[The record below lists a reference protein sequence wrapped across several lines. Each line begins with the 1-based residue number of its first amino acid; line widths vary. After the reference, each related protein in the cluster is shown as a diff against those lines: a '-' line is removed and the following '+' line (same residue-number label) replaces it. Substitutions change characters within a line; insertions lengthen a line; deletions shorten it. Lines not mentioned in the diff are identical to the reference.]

1 MPDSYLMSFL
11 NTRTPPQI
19 QQRGRDYVQRNRV
32 GRVQNAGTA
41 FFAPVKGV
49 GGQIYMAEIEMGTP
63 RAPEIHLSCSCPY
76 FEQFGICK
84 HVYALGLTLEKLGE
98 EALPS
103 TRSWRD
109 LFSPRVLPSA
119 VRAPSRSKA
128 APKAVSVLHYVLD
141 PAEVSRDRPV
151 RLYVMEEQALKSGR
165 IKLKP
170 VSLLQ
175 PSSFRVDPSELPR
188 LALLQGMLLEQSNF
202 SFYSARSH
210 SVNLTKPS
218 TVEVL
223 EDLVSTGRLH
233 FGNPLKVQDVLDLP
247 VVGGAMAREW
257 RIVLRGE
264 KTGEGLTLH
273 AGMVC
278 GEEQMPLD
286 DVRFVHDTG
295 VMAFGNTLS
304 RVVNPELFDWAREL
318 EAEAPGV
325 PEDEVVDFVESL
337 YELNV
342 NLPAE
347 LPESVS
353 FREIRQAPR
362 FLLRILEVSESMDA
376 WVQPEF
382 AYGDRVLDWL
392 DARDRWVVGAAR
404 EIHVRDRDAE
414 TEALKRL
421 EALGAGVTAGS
432 ADGVFG
438 VDGVYTAEL
447 LETLD
452 REGWEL
458 LIRDTRLR
466 TNGQAAIR
474 VEGSGQDWFE
484 LEGELTF
491 GDETMDL
498 PEVLRSV
505 KRKGRFLQ
513 LKNGSMALLSE
524 ALVERFTVLQGLG
537 DMTAEEGTLTFSG
550 AGAVFLDMLLA
561 DVPGVDWGAEAVGL
575 RNRLR
580 KLGSPEPAAP
590 PAGFQG
596 ELRVYQQEGLGWM
609 RYLRDMGLNGCLADD
624 MGLGKTVQVLAL
636 LEEQRAAKRGPSLAV
651 LPRSIV
657 FNWRME
663 AAKFTPELRVAELSG
678 VGRPKSASE
687 LPPADLYLITYQTLI
702 RDVAWLRQVMF
713 DYVIL
718 DESQAVKNPA
728 AKTSKAVKL
737 LTSRHRL
744 TLTGTPVEN
753 RIEDLWSQLNFLNPG
768 MLGRKFMEA
777 KDLSDESLRMI
788 ARGVRPF
795 LLRRTKEQ
803 VATDLPE
810 KVEETLYCELPAPQR
825 KLYTELKTYYQK
837 ALADG
842 ISEKGFQQSKIMVLE
857 ALLRLRQAACHPGL
871 ISEEHRG
878 MESGKM
884 GALDDLLE
892 DILSSG
898 HKALIFSQ
906 FTSMLALVRERLDR
920 RKIAYVYLDGQTRD
934 RNAVVNAFQDRP
946 EIPLFLISL
955 KAGGVGLNLTAADYV
970 ILLDPWWNP
979 AIEAQAIDRAHRIG
993 QEKNVFA
1000 YRVVAKDTIE
1010 DKILA
1015 LQDDKRHLAESIL
1028 TQENSLLSKLTPE
1041 DLTFLLS

>member
-1 MPDSYLMSFL
+1 MPESFLMSFL
-11 NTRTPPQI
+11 NSRTPPQI
-19 QQRGRDYVQRNRV
+19 QQRGRDYVQRGRV
-32 GRVQNAGTA
+32 GRIQNAGTA

-49 GGQIYMAEIEMGTP
+49 GGQIYMTEIEMGTP
-63 RAPEIHLSCSCPY
+63 RSPEIHLSCNCPY

-84 HVYALGLTLEKLGE
+84 HVFALGLTLERTGR
-98 EALPS
+98 EAGPQ
-103 TRSWRD
+103 TRSWRE
-109 LFSPRVLPSA
+109 LFSPRALPSGGK
-119 VRAPSRSKA
+119 RPSRPRSVPRA
-128 APKAVSVLHYVLD
+128 LSVLHYVLD
-141 PAEVSRDRPV
+141 PSDIAKDRPI
-151 RLYVMEEQALKSGR
+151 RLYVMEEQVLKSGR

-175 PSSFRVDPSELPR
+175 PSSYRVDASELPR
-188 LALLQGMLLEQSNF
+188 LSLLQGLLLEQSNF
-202 SFYSARSH
+202 SYYSARSH
-210 SVNLTKPS
+210 SVNLTGGS
-218 TVEVL
+218 ALEIL
-223 EDLVSTGRLH
+223 EDLAGTGRLH
-233 FGNPLKVQDVLDLP
+233 FGDPLRAQDIGELP
-247 VVGGAMAREW
+247 VVRNAMDREW
-257 RIVLRGE
+257 RVALRAE
-264 KTGEGLTLH
+264 PCEAGLSLH
-273 AGMVC
+273 AEVSC
-278 GEEQMPLD
+278 GGDRLALG
-286 DVRFVHDTG
+286 G
-295 VMAFGNTLS
+295 VLFAHTDGVIGYGNCLA
-304 RVVNPELFDWAREL
+304 RIANPEMLDWAKEL
-318 EAEAPGV
+318 EEDRPKV

-337 YELNV
+337 YDLDV
-342 NLPAE
+342 NLPAA
-347 LPESVS
+347 LPESMA
-353 FREIRQAPR
+353 FRDVRERPR
-362 FLLRILEVSESMDA
+362 FLLRILEVGETMDA

-382 AYGDRVLDWL
+382 AYGGRTLDWL
-392 DARDRWVVGAAR
+392 DARERWVVGESR
-404 EIHVRDRDAE
+404 EIHIRDRGAE
-414 TEALKRL
+414 RDALKRL
-421 EALGAGVTAGS
+421 EALGASVTAGS
-432 ADGVFG
+432 AEGVFG
-438 VDGVYTAEL
+438 VDGALTATL

-452 REGWEL
+452 QEGWEL
-458 LIRDTRLR
+458 HIRDTRLR
-466 TNGQAAIR
+466 TSGQASIR

-484 LEGELTF
+484 LDGDLRFGEESM
-491 GDETMDL
+491 GL
-498 PEVLRSV
+498 PEVLKAV
-505 KRKGRFLQ
+505 KRKGRFVRLP
-513 LKNGSMALLSE
+513 NGSMAMLSD
-524 ALVERFTVLQGLG
+524 ALIERFTVLQGMG
-537 DMTAEEGTLTFSG
+537 DLTAEEGTLTFSG

-561 DVPGVDWGAEAVGL
+561 DLPGVNWGSEALQL
-575 RNRLR
+575 RDRLR

-590 PAGFQG
+590 PPGFQG
-596 ELRVYQQEGLGWM
+596 ELRVYQREGLGWM
-609 RYLRDMGLNGCLADD
+609 RYLRELGLNGCLADD

-636 LEEQRAAKRGPSLAV
+636 LEEQRQEKRGASLAV

-663 AAKFTPELRVAELSG
+663 AEKFTPKLRVVELSG
-678 VGRPKSASE
+678 VDRPKSAQR

-702 RDVAWLRQVMF
+702 RDVAWLREVMF

-737 LTSRHRL
+737 LKSRHRL

-768 MLGRKFMEA
+768 MLGRKFTEA
-777 KDLSDESLRMI
+777 KELSEESLRMI

-810 KVEETLYCELPAPQR
+810 KVEETLYCVLPKAQR
-825 KLYTELKTYYQK
+825 KLYDELKAYYQQ
-837 ALADG
+837 ALSEG

-871 ISEEHRG
+871 ISEEHKT
-878 MESGKM
+878 MECAKM

-920 RKIAYVYLDGQTRD
+920 KNTPYVYLDGQTRD
-934 RNAVVNAFQDRP
+934 RNAAVRSFQESP

-993 QEKNVFA
+993 QEKKVFA